1 MQSLFRNRSFLVIL
15 TYILMQLSTG
25 IVTAFLLMFTSL
37 DQYDTIIYPNIVS
50 FSVGLIIIYLILKE
64 DLHNERLENPL
75 AISRII
81 GWALLGMIIAYFS
94 QGIAGAIEMYVLD
107 IQPGSENTEVI
118 VGLLEKNIIFLLLPA
133 ILGPIIEELVFRK
146 VIFGALRKRMNLHLA
161 TVIGA
166 LIFALAHFDF
176 AHTLIYFVMGLVFTF
191 LYVKT
196 KRIIVP
202 ILAHMGIN
210 SLVVVIQMFVDV
222 EELEQILNELNVILL
237 GGWF

>member
-1 MQSLFRNRSFLVIL
+1 LQSLFRNRSFLVIL

-25 IVTAFLLMFTSL
+25 IVTAVLLMFTSL
-37 DQYDTIIYPNIVS
+37 DQYDAIIYPNILS

-75 AISRII
+75 AISQII
-81 GWALLGMIIAYFS
+81 GWALLGMVIAYFS

-210 SLVVVIQMFVDV
+210 SLVVIIQMLVDI

>member
-1 MQSLFRNRSFLVIL
+1 FPTRRSSDLKELFPLQSLFRNRSFLVIL

-25 IVTAFLLMFTSL
+25 IVTAVLLMFTSL
-37 DQYDTIIYPNIVS
+37 DQYDAIIYPNILS

-75 AISRII
+75 AISQII
-81 GWALLGMIIAYFS
+81 GWALLGMVIAYFS

-146 VIFGALRKRMNLHLA
+146 VIFGDYINCMN
-161 TVIGA
+161 I
-166 LIFALAHFDF
+166 
-176 AHTLIYFVMGLVFTF
+176 
-191 LYVKT
+191 LYCY
-196 KRIIVP
+196 
-202 ILAHMGIN
+202 
-210 SLVVVIQMFVDV
+210 
-222 EELEQILNELNVILL
+222 
-237 GGWF
+237 

>member
-37 DQYDTIIYPNIVS
+37 DQYDAIIYPNIVS

-176 AHTLIYFVMGLVFTF
+176 VHTLIYFVMGLVFTF

>member
-25 IVTAFLLMFTSL
+25 IVTAVLLMFTSL
-37 DQYDTIIYPNIVS
+37 DQYDAIIYPNILS

-75 AISRII
+75 AISQII
-81 GWALLGMIIAYFS
+81 GWALLGMVIAYFS

-210 SLVVVIQMFVDV
+210 SLVVIIQMLVDI

>member
-1 MQSLFRNRSFLVIL
+1 LQSLFRNRSFLVIL

-37 DQYDTIIYPNIVS
+37 DQYDAIIYPNIVS

>member
-37 DQYDTIIYPNIVS
+37 DQYDAIIYPNIVS

>member
-37 DQYDTIIYPNIVS
+37 DQYDAIIYPNIVS

-75 AISRII
+75 AISRLI